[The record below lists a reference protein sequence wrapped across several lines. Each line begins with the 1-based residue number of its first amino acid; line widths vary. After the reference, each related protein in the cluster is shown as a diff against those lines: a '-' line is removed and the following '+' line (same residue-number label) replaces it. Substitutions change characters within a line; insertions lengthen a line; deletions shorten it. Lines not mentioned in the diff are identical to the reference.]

1 MRSSLPVS
9 ALTLLGVMI
18 SVLGLFAAGDIRVT
32 TIGLIA
38 LAVAA
43 VLDIWERRS
52 NQLAGRE

>member
-9 ALTLLGVMI
+9 ALTFLGVVI

-43 VLDIWERRS
+43 VLNIWERRS
-52 NQLAGRE
+52 N